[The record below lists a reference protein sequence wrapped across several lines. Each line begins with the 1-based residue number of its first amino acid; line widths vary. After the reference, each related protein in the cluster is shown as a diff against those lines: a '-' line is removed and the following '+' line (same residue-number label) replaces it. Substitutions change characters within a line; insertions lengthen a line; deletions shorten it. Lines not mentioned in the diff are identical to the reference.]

1 MHFKEK
7 VLICS
12 VQECLLWQNSSLEG
26 LKSNSADPVKQRKNT
41 PPPAVGFLLPS
52 SQGWLFHCSKRGRN
66 ESNCRLLCLCVS
78 TLGWSS
84 CEAPCIADG
93 VGKTGV
99 PGWELLCRDQEE
111 LSAGLGR
118 EGLLAL
124 TAAGHRREAGMV
136 LLALLTSPGQKT
148 LWVCRLQPWA
158 HSLRTRQS
166 CLRLPPQ
173 WLQKRGAA
181 AHARVLHGR
190 AGTCLPSPAQTAHGP
205 AVASQASAQADAGL
219 IQR

>member
-78 TLGWSS
+78 TLGRSS
-84 CEAPCIADG
+84 CEAPCIADR

-118 EGLLAL
+118 NKGREGLLAL
-124 TAAGHRREAGMV
+124 TAAGHRREVGMV

-158 HSLRTRQS
+158 HSPAHQTHLPEAATSVAPETSS
-166 CLRLPPQ
+166 CCPCSCATWQGRDLPTFPSTDRSWACSRLSGFS
-173 WLQKRGAA
+173 LG
-181 AHARVLHGR
+181 
-190 AGTCLPSPAQTAHGP
+190 
-205 AVASQASAQADAGL
+205 
-219 IQR
+219 